1 MREVLDE
8 DFCVGWRQVM
18 ESWHSRWKSV
28 FQLFGL
34 RSWLVAVIGGVVTL
48 ILIGV
53 PTAIIDTP
61 FFFRQTPVR
70 MQDYIIWVATGLL
83 TGLIAGTFT
92 LSAKVSASGK
102 AASGGFLSF
111 LSVGCPICNKLIVLL
126 LGTSG
131 ALAYFAPAQL
141 YIGIASLALLGWA
154 LHLRVQDI
162 NRNLAH
168 FFDLMLSWERQ
179 FRQQGLL
186 PAADESTNP

>member
-1 MREVLDE
+1 
-8 DFCVGWRQVM
+8 M
-18 ESWHSRWKSV
+18 ESWRSRWKTV
-28 FQLFGL
+28 FQLFGI
-34 RSWLVAVIGGVVTL
+34 RSWLVAAIGGIVTL

-53 PTAIIDTP
+53 PTAIINNP

-92 LSAKVSASGK
+92 LSAKTNASGRTV
-102 AASGGFLSF
+102 SGGFLSF
-111 LSVGCPICNKLIVLL
+111 LAVSCPICNKLVVLL

-154 LHLRVQDI
+154 LHLRVRDI
-162 NRNLAH
+162 NRNYCVTPQLVE
-168 FFDLMLSWERQ
+168 DTKV
-179 FRQQGLL
+179 
-186 PAADESTNP
+186 DTKT